1 MSANETVQKYFDTLL
16 ASYDI
21 LVESIEK
28 ANDRGT
34 KVTKQFTDDVIK
46 GQRDAIELGKKLA
59 GQPGDMSQFYTAVL
73 EATTSAQSR
82 ALAFTQVAYQEALS
96 SSADARETIEKLVAA
111 NRETAQAA
119 MEAARSWSAANPFAD
134 VIRRNVE
141 AMTPPAATKKEK
153 AAAK

>member
-1 MSANETVQKYFDTLL
+1 MSANETVQKYFDNLL
-16 ASYDI
+16 HSYDI

-28 ANDRGT
+28 ANEHGA
-34 KVTKQFTDDVIK
+34 KVTKQFTDDVVK
-46 GQRDAIELGKKLA
+46 GQREAIELGKKLA
-59 GQPGDMSQFYTAVL
+59 GQPGDMGQFYQAVL

-96 SSADARETIEKLVAA
+96 SSSDTRETIGKLVAA

-119 MEAARSWSAANPFAD
+119 VEAARSWTAANPFAD

-141 AMTPPAATKKEK
+141 AMTPTGAKKEK
-153 AAAK
+153 ASAK